1 MQFSVILAIVNSLS
15 TFQRGYAR
23 QRRICMT
30 TALLEA
36 LRSSY
41 SAYYDIFDGDAE
53 SGLPLAFRASYSSRS
68 EKYWLSKNIKVWA
81 NETNEH
87 AYLFAAE
94 SFDIETVDRCIDYVL
109 KDGLPRVKPHKEHQ
123 YTNLAAIF
131 IADGFDKATAKHI
144 AKRSFSKSYKFSLHG
159 YTELLTAAVE
169 PESGSV
175 STNAAGRGLSAY
187 FKKLFAANKSDAAS
201 K

>member
-1 MQFSVILAIVNSLS
+1 
-15 TFQRGYAR
+15 
-23 QRRICMT
+23 MT
-30 TALLEA
+30 TAFLET
-36 LRSSY
+36 LRDSY
-41 SAYYDIFDGDAE
+41 SAYYDIFDGDAG

-87 AYLFAAE
+87 AYLFTAE
-94 SFDIETVDRCIDYVL
+94 SFDPQTVDRCIDFVL
-109 KDGLPRVKPHKEHQ
+109 ADGLPRVKPHKEHQ

-131 IADGFDKATAKHI
+131 IADSFDKATVKHI

-169 PESGSV
+169 TASGRT
-175 STNAAGRGLSAY
+175 STNPAGRGLETY
-187 FKKLFAANKSDAAS
+187 FRKLFAAHSKNTAS